1 MLLRKEFQLVVRVQ
15 YSTPACNRPVKIF
28 FYVVHNLIFLC
39 PCVFIRYMQKN
50 FVSKKNGK
58 GIVKKKKINKVLSH
72 HHFKIGFNF
81 NVRAVNVRAK
91 EHTPFSG

>member
-1 MLLRKEFQLVVRVQ
+1 
-15 YSTPACNRPVKIF
+15 
-28 FYVVHNLIFLC
+28 
-39 PCVFIRYMQKN
+39 MQKN